1 MFLVARERAFG
12 RHLGENA
19 LERDACAAR
28 NAERPRD
35 LALPG
40 LPLRGIQ
47 EFKDLLFARQ
57 TAVGGNARCGMRF
70 ADWRLPS

>member
-1 MFLVARERAFG
+1 MLLVARERAFG
-12 RHLGENA
+12 RHLCENA
-19 LERDACAAR
+19 LECDARPAR
-28 NAERPRD
+28 HAERPRD

-57 TAVGGNARCGMRF
+57 AAVGGNARCGMRF